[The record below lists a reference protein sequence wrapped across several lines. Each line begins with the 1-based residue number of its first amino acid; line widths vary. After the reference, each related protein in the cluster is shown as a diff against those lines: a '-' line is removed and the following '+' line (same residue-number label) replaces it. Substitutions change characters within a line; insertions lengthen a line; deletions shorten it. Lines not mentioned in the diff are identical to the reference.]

1 MSYGEPSPQNIATA
15 VTEISDRALQLV
27 HEEIELAKAEV
38 SEKVTRLLTGTI
50 VGIAAGVFILAALQ
64 FILIGLALLA
74 WWAIPWIGATEFF
87 WGFFIVAGGL
97 VLLAVIAGGLA
108 ARAVRAGSPPMPSMA
123 IEEARKIRESVNA
136 GQEHRPADPPAASEL
151 PTWGDPIATG
161 EAPRGPAAGAQ
172 AKAP

>member
-1 MSYGEPSPQNIATA
+1 MSYDEPSPQNIATA

-108 ARAVRAGSPPMPSMA
+108 ARAVRAGSPPVPSMA
-123 IEEARKIRESVNA
+123 LEEARKIRESVNA
-136 GQEHRPADPPAASEL
+136 GQEPPGGSAGASEL

>member
-1 MSYGEPSPQNIATA
+1 MSYGEPSQNIVTA
-15 VTEISDRALQLV
+15 VTEISDRAVQLV

-108 ARAVRAGSPPMPSMA
+108 ARAVRAGSPPTPDMA

-136 GQEHRPADPPAASEL
+136 GQDIPGGSAAASEL
-151 PTWGDPIATG
+151 PTWGDPITPG

>member
-1 MSYGEPSPQNIATA
+1 MSYGEPSQNIATA
-15 VTEISDRALQLV
+15 VTEISDRAVQLV

-38 SEKVTRLLTGTI
+38 SEKITQLLTGTV
-50 VGIAAGVFILAALQ
+50 VGVAAGVFILAALQ

-97 VLLAVIAGGLA
+97 VLLAALAGGLA
-108 ARAVRAGSPPMPSMA
+108 ARALRRGAPPVPSMA
-123 IEEARKIRESVNA
+123 LDEARKIRESVNA
-136 GQEHRPADPPAASEL
+136 GQEIPDGSTEASGL
-151 PTWGDPIATG
+151 PTWGDPIAAG